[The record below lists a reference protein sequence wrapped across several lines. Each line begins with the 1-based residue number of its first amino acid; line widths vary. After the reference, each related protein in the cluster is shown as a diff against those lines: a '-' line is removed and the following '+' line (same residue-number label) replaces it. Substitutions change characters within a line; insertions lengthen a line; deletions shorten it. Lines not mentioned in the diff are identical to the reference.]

1 MKKLGYIF
9 LCMVALWGCQD
20 NADYPFK
27 GKDAVYFQLQ
37 TDDYYWSE
45 TLDSMVYT
53 FAGKGVDED
62 TLWVRVNLQGDAL
75 PYARDILVVTDDEK
89 TTAEE
94 GLHYEALKPVY
105 ELPADSVYTQ
115 IPVIIYNKDEK
126 LEEKQVTIA
135 LALKPSDEL
144 DLGITDRRTCRLL
157 VSNMLGKP
165 LYWEGTISWDFG
177 EYSRKKHELCILELG
192 RDFPAEASEYSAES
206 RMWDVYGAYMSNY
219 FEENYPVYDEND
231 RIIEPW

>member
-37 TDDYYWSE
+37 TDDYYWTE

-62 TLWVRVNLQGDAL
+62 TLWVRVNLQGDAVSH
-75 PYARDILVVTDDEK
+75 AREILVVTDEEK
-89 TTAEE
+89 TTAEA
-94 GLHYEALKPVY
+94 GLHYEALKSAY
-105 ELPADSVYTQ
+105 EL
-115 IPVIIYNKDEK
+115 
-126 LEEKQVTIA
+126 

-144 DLGITDRRTCRLL
+144 DLGITDRQTCRLL
-157 VSNMLGKP
+157 VSDKLDKP
-165 LYWEGTISWDFG
+165 LYWDGTISYDFG
-177 EYSRKKHELCILELG
+177 EYSRRKHELCIQILG
-192 RDFPAEASEYSAES
+192 MDFPAEASEYSAES

-231 RIIEPW
+231 KIIEPW

>member
-9 LCMVALWGCQD
+9 LCLAVLWSCQD

-37 TDDYYWSE
+37 TDDYYWTQ

-53 FAGKGVDED
+53 FAGKGVEED
-62 TLWVRVNLQGDAL
+62 TLWVRVNLQGDAV
-75 PYARDILVVTDDEK
+75 PYARDILVVPDDEK

-105 ELPADSVYTQ
+105 ELPADAVYTR
-115 IPVIIYNKDEK
+115 IPVIIYNKDEE
-126 LEEKQVTIA
+126 LEKNQVTIA
-135 LALKPSDEL
+135 LALKSSDEL

-157 VSNMLGKP
+157 GSNMLGKP
-165 LYWEGTISWDFG
+165 LYLEEQIS
-177 EYSRKKHELCILELG
+177 
-192 RDFPAEASEYSAES
+192 
-206 RMWDVYGAYMSNY
+206 
-219 FEENYPVYDEND
+219 
-231 RIIEPW
+231 

>member
-9 LCMVALWGCQD
+9 LCLAALWSCQD

-37 TDDYYWSE
+37 TDDYYWTE

-62 TLWVRVNLQGDAL
+62 TLWVRVNLQGDAVSH
-75 PYARDILVVTDDEK
+75 AREILVVTDEEK
-89 TTAEE
+89 TTAEA
-94 GLHYEALKPVY
+94 GLHYEALKSAY
-105 ELPADSVYTQ
+105 ELPADSVYTR
-115 IPVIIYNKDEK
+115 IPVIIYNKDKE

-144 DLGITDRRTCRLL
+144 DLGITERRTCRLL
-157 VSNMLGKP
+157 VSDKLDKP
-165 LYWEGTISWDFG
+165 IYWDGTISYDFG
-177 EYSRKKHELCILELG
+177 EYSRRKHELCIQILKM
-192 RDFPAEASEYSAES
+192 DFPAEKSEYTAES

>member
-9 LCMVALWGCQD
+9 LCLAVLWSCQD

-37 TDDYYWSE
+37 TDDYYWTQ

-53 FAGKGVDED
+53 FAGKGVEED
-62 TLWVRVNLQGDAL
+62 TLWVRVNLQGDAV

-105 ELPADSVYTQ
+105 EL
-115 IPVIIYNKDEK
+115 
-126 LEEKQVTIA
+126 
-135 LALKPSDEL
+135 
-144 DLGITDRRTCRLL
+144 RCRLYEDSRNYL
-157 VSNMLGKP
+157 QQGRGIGKETGDDSP
-165 LYWEGTISWDFG
+165 
-177 EYSRKKHELCILELG
+177 CLEI
-192 RDFPAEASEYSAES
+192 F
-206 RMWDVYGAYMSNY
+206 
-219 FEENYPVYDEND
+219 
-231 RIIEPW
+231 